1 MLRSL
6 RPLRGATRACACK
19 STNFSSV
26 SFNAFNGNVSWFP
39 GHMKK
44 AADAIAERLRGTHG
58 APDLV
63 IEVRD
68 ARLPISSANP
78 ALAAA
83 AKGKPRLIVLNKAE
97 LCNPNMRGRTRQ
109 AVLSHE
115 ADAGALAEGTDV
127 MFTSMHKRKGAAQV
141 LDWACNAAQCLEFS
155 MAVVM
160 VLGMPNVGKST
171 LINSLRQLASSSSS
185 TATSRRRHRTG
196 RRRRTASA
204 AVGETPGV
212 TRNISSFQL
221 SDRPP
226 LFVLDSPGLMVPRV
240 ESVEV
245 GLKLALLNVVHEKV
259 VGIDVLADYLMYHFQ
274 YTGRA
279 TRICQALELQAL
291 PASLD
296 ELLVLP
302 EMLRRCGASGK
313 RPDDARLLVARHLV
327 NMLRDGRFGLLT
339 LDDL

>member
-1 MLRSL
+1 MCLAKMLQLLARRTGGRVKAEKL
-6 RPLRGATRACACK
+6 TTVPMLHA
-19 STNFSSV
+19 STSTQSSPAD
-26 SFNAFNGNVSWFP
+26 FHAFNGNVSWFP

-44 AADAIAERLRGTHG
+44 AADAIADRLRGTRG
-58 APDLV
+58 APDLI

-83 AKGKPRLIVLNKAE
+83 ARGKPRLIVLNKAE
-97 LCNPNMRGRTRQ
+97 LCNPNMRSRTRE

-115 ADAGALAEGTDV
+115 GGAGALAEGTDV
-127 MFTSMHKRKGAAQV
+127 MFTSMHKQRGAAQV
-141 LDWACNAAQCLEFS
+141 LDWARIATQRLEFS

-185 TATSRRRHRTG
+185 TGTSRRRRRAG
-196 RRRRTASA
+196 KRRRTASA

-212 TRNISSFQL
+212 TRNISGFQL

-245 GLKLALLNVVHEKV
+245 GLKL
-259 VGIDVLADYLMYHFQ
+259 
-274 YTGRA
+274 
-279 TRICQALELQAL
+279 
-291 PASLD
+291 
-296 ELLVLP
+296 
-302 EMLRRCGASGK
+302 
-313 RPDDARLLVARHLV
+313 
-327 NMLRDGRFGLLT
+327 
-339 LDDL
+339 